1 MPLKASQ
8 NRATAHGL
16 LVRSKRNPHAGI
28 SNDLRFENLRKSGG
42 AIPPGGSTKR
52 NDIMKRWWIDR
63 EEDPQ
68 VICTTLQQAQ
78 TLVKLGVDPDTA
90 DMSWTKSPFTPKKL
104 YGEDQYCLFSYP
116 NASTSAD
123 PTPTPCWSVG
133 AMACLLPAGMQ
144 FVNSKEESL
153 RDIVFNTL
161 VNYLSE

>member
-16 LVRSKRNPHAGI
+16 VSQAKEKAPREPVTAYGLKIFARAAVRYRPEAPTS
-28 SNDLRFENLRKSGG
+28 
-42 AIPPGGSTKR
+42 

-161 VNYLSE
+161 VNYLSK

>member
-16 LVRSKRNPHAGI
+16 LVRPKRKPHAGT
-28 SNDLRFENLRKSGG
+28 SNGLRFENLRKSGG
-42 AIPPGGSTKR
+42 AIPPRGSTN

-133 AMACLLPAGMQ
+133 AMARLLPAGMQ